1 MRKDQTYKSQVS
13 QPQRTARSS
22 HRPWSLGPQHTLELG
37 ADVGQFLVDSL
48 NLRLLALTWKGEGR
62 TGQEGPREL
71 SRLPSLCWARSF
83 RLEGQTLPT
92 LGLQSQRAE
101 ARPGPCL

>member
-22 HRPWSLGPQHTLELG
+22 HRPRSLDPQHTLELG

-48 NLRLLALTWKGEGR
+48 NLRLLALTWKGDGR

-71 SRLPSLCWARSF
+71 SRLSSLCWARSF
-83 RLEGQTLPT
+83 LLEGQTLPT
-92 LGLQSQRAE
+92 LGLQAEGAE
-101 ARPGPCL
+101 ARPGPSL

>member
-22 HRPWSLGPQHTLELG
+22 HRPRSLDPQHTLELG

-48 NLRLLALTWKGEGR
+48 IISASLLLPGR
-62 TGQEGPREL
+62 ETAGQVRRVPE
-71 SRLPSLCWARSF
+71 S
-83 RLEGQTLPT
+83 
-92 LGLQSQRAE
+92 
-101 ARPGPCL
+101 